1 MSTAGKITSTP
12 DADGNHKLKCPRC
25 QTVFFSPVTKNDDT
39 GVIDNI
45 TYANCSHREAAL
57 AFLHE
62 ANRKEAN
69 KIVMDYAEKELKKVF
84 KKSLRN
90 SKHVKFK

>member
-1 MSTAGKITSTP
+1 MSTTVKITSTP
-12 DADGNHKLKCPRC
+12 DADGNHKLKCPQC

-39 GVIDNI
+39 GAIDDI
-45 TYANCSHREAAL
+45 TCASCSHREAAL

-69 KIVMDYAEKELKKVF
+69 KIVMDYAENELKKIF